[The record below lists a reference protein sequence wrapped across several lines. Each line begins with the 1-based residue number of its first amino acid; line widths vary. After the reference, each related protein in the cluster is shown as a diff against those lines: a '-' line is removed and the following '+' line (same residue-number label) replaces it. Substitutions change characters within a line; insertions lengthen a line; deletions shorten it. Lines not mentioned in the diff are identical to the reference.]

1 MPKGFVF
8 CVATGLS
15 LLIIAGEGVAAN
27 SDFTIETL
35 NASIESQKGE
45 KLRVAFATDGQPAL
59 LFRPDRGAWE
69 WSGTSKLFIPV
80 ENPGDEPLTLL
91 LRIESAPR
99 GSLSGKVAM
108 APRSVSDLAIRLDA
122 PAPRAMGM
130 IAAPLFEAA
139 GLEPHTLP
147 VTATEGS
154 IDTSRVTSVYLGISR
169 PPTLQR
175 LTVGPLRAEPPG
187 DAERTAYDGIVDA
200 FGQFRSGTWPEKV
213 SSAEMLRARGAEEAK
228 ELDQWRADAPKRDR
242 FGGLLGS
249 SGFRATGFFHTE
261 QLAGRWWLVTP
272 AGNPF
277 FSIGIDAVAASGAT
291 YVDGRE
297 LMFRDLPARDGELA
311 AHWSERDDRCGL
323 GAQRGRS
330 YDHGNAFDFHT
341 ANLERKFGSDWRPLA
356 RRDIGAARSLELQ
369 HDRQLE
375 RPRSMGDAATALH
388 GAAVARGGVC
398 QSQLRGRL
406 VGTDAGPL

>member
-1 MPKGFVF
+1 VHQVGAHQPGEGKRGLHRRLGGLSLLLNRLRRLLACNDDLQWIVMPKGFVF
-8 CVATGLS
+8 CVATGL
-15 LLIIAGEGVAAN
+15 LLFFAGEGVAAN

-35 NASIESQKGE
+35 NASIESQEGE
-45 KLRVAFATDGQPAL
+45 KLRVAFATEGQPAL

-108 APRSVSDLAIRLDA
+108 APRSVSDLVIRLDA

-130 IAAPLFEAA
+130 IAGPLFEAA

-200 FGQFRSGTWPEKV
+200 FGQFRPGTWPEKV

-228 ELDQWRADAPKRDR
+228 ELDQWRADAPNRHR
-242 FGGLLGS
+242 FGGLLGTVALVQPASFTQS
-249 SGFRATGFFHTE
+249 SAPADGGWLPRQEIPFSRSGSTSLRLPGQPMSMAGSSCSGICRRETESLPRTGASET
-261 QLAGRWWLVTP
+261 T
-272 AGNPF
+272 
-277 FSIGIDAVAASGAT
+277 AV
-291 YVDGRE
+291 VWE
-297 LMFRDLPARDGELA
+297 LSA
-311 AHWSERDDRCGL
+311 
-323 GAQRGRS
+323 
-330 YDHGNAFDFHT
+330 
-341 ANLERKFGSDWRPLA
+341 
-356 RRDIGAARSLELQ
+356 AARSIMGMPSIFILPTSSGNSAPIGAPAGAK
-369 HDRQLE
+369 RQ
-375 RPRSMGDAATALH
+375 
-388 GAAVARGGVC
+388 
-398 QSQLRGRL
+398 
-406 VGTDAGPL
+406 